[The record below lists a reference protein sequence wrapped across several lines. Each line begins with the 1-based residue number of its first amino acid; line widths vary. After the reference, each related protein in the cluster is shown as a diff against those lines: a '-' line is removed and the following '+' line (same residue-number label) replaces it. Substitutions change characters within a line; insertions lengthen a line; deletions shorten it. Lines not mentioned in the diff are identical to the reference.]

1 MTKKQNL
8 EIREHILSIAQQ
20 LIYEHG
26 FKGVSMENVAVTA
39 KIKKANLFHYYP
51 TKEALALA
59 VFDYASD
66 GFKQWINSYL
76 SISFD
81 HPLKNISQMFD
92 SVILSMQQSHCKLGC
107 FVGNLAQELSN
118 YNENIRIKIS
128 SLFNYWIE
136 QLANFLTVAKT
147 KGYFQKDFDP
157 NFTAEAIISL
167 FEGSLLIAKAK
178 KDIQPIEN
186 AKAMALNYLK
196 TFIN

>member
-26 FKGVSMENVAVTA
+26 FKGVSMESVAITA

-81 HPLKNISQMFD
+81 NPLKNISQMFD

-136 QLANFLTVAKT
+136 QLANFLVLAKT
-147 KGYFQKDFDP
+147 QGYFKKDFDP
-157 NFTAEAIISL
+157 NFTSEAIISL

-186 AKAMALNYLK
+186 AKSMALNYLK
-196 TFIN
+196 TFTN

>member
-26 FKGVSMENVAVTA
+26 FKGVSMENVAVAA

-76 SISFD
+76 SISFE

-128 SLFNYWIE
+128 NLFNYWIE
-136 QLANFLTVAKT
+136 QLANFLAVAKT

-157 NFTAEAIISL
+157 NFIAEAIISL

-178 KDIQPIEN
+178 KDTQPIEN
-186 AKAMALNYLK
+186 AKSMALNYLK
-196 TFIN
+196 TFTN

>member
-8 EIREHILSIAQQ
+8 EVREHILTVAQQ

-26 FKGVSMENVAVTA
+26 FKGVSMENVAVAA

-81 HPLKNISQMFD
+81 SPLKNISQMFD
-92 SVILSMQQSHCKLGC
+92 LVILSMQQSHCKLGC

-136 QLANFLTVAKT
+136 QLANFLAVAKT
-147 KGYFQKDFDP
+147 QGYFQKDFDP
-157 NFTAEAIISL
+157 NFTAQAIISL

-178 KDIQPIEN
+178 KDTQPIEN

-196 TFIN
+196 TFTN

>member
-8 EIREHILSIAQQ
+8 AVREHILSVAQQ
-20 LIYEHG
+20 LIYEQG
-26 FKGVSMENVAVTA
+26 FKGVSMENVAVAA

-76 SISFD
+76 IDSSD
-81 HPLKNISQMFD
+81 SPLNNISQMFD
-92 SVILSMQQSHCKLGC
+92 SVILSMQESHCKLGC

-128 SLFNYWIE
+128 NLFSYWIE
-136 QLANFLTVAKT
+136 QLGNFLALKQTQGHFHT
-147 KGYFQKDFDP
+147 SFNP
-157 NFTAEAIISL
+157 NSTAEVIISL
-167 FEGSLLIAKAK
+167 LEGSLLIAKAK
-178 KDIQPIEN
+178 KDTQTIEN
-186 AKAMALNYLK
+186 AKQMALSYLK
-196 TFIN
+196 TFII